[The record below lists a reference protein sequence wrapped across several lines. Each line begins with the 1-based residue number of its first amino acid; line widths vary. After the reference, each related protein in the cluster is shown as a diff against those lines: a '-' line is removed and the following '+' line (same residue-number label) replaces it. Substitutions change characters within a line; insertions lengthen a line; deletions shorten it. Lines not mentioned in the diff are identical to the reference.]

1 MRLSG
6 TPDAWRP
13 SGAVIRHRSF
23 DHLGYPVF
31 TAAFAAIGL
40 GGGALGVLYT
50 LRRALSPY
58 PRVDWPAV
66 GLTAVALAIGVAC
79 AYFAI
84 DRVLRGWD
92 YAVEVDRAGRAVLAL
107 SVHSKPAVI
116 PFDAI
121 EAVAISRSDTHY
133 TSGRHKVITTV
144 VALPARTSLFSCS
157 GENMVSRDAAVGRA
171 RAVASDVA
179 GAIGV
184 PLIDAPP
191 AGRG

>member
-40 GGGALGVLYT
+40 GAGALGVLHT

-66 GLTAVALAIGVAC
+66 GLTAIALAIGVAC

-107 SVHSKPAVI
+107 SVHAKPVVI

-121 EAVAISRSDTHY
+121 QGIAVRRSDTHV
-133 TSGRHKVITTV
+133 TSGRHAGLHRVRMNV
-144 VALPARTSLFSCS
+144 VALPAGTTLFTCV
-157 GENMVSRDAAVGRA
+157 GENMVSRDLAASRA
-171 RAVASDVA
+171 RDIARDIAASV
-179 GAIGV
+179 GV
-184 PLIDAPP
+184 PVSE
-191 AGRG
+191 G